1 MSTPNK
7 TEASRDHRS
16 AYNTDSSSSTIWRW
30 AECLGGGI
38 VTLGVISFLL
48 PVLADMM
55 HSPGA
60 LFTTS
65 LVSIFFLLWFLFWA
79 LIGTSRSHLIAATG

>member
-1 MSTPNK
+1 MSTPSK
-7 TEASRDHRS
+7 TGAGRDHRNE
-16 AYNTDSSSSTIWRW
+16 YDTDSSSSTLWRW

-38 VTLGVISFLL
+38 VTLGVISFML

-55 HSPGA
+55 HPPGA

-65 LVSIFFLLWFLFWA
+65 LVSVFFLLWFLFWA
-79 LIGTSRSHLIAATG
+79 LIGTSRNHLIAATG